1 VTEETGGN
9 SRRFFFAPAIPRRPC
24 SFPFNTPSVV
34 TPAGFWQSVTR
45 EKWQVIYMKREGQVA
60 RRWAIEKHSKF
71 HAAVKVAVYS
81 VLGYLVVFGMILL
94 MQFSIIQK

>member
-1 VTEETGGN
+1 
-9 SRRFFFAPAIPRRPC
+9 
-24 SFPFNTPSVV
+24 
-34 TPAGFWQSVTR
+34 
-45 EKWQVIYMKREGQVA
+45 VA